1 MDLTYTIT
9 DPLNAPGFGLRG
21 RVVKEKSTNCLL
33 TLPAPQLSDAFY
45 ALQKSFS
52 APSIEPRI
60 VARIILFTISTI
72 RSWAYKPTSM
82 LVSDSN
88 GSNALAHPSFSITVP
103 QADTILTTAASNGED
118 RLTPATAGI
127 IIHTIISAIDKFSAT
142 STHQVYQQQCI
153 YAVIKLL
160 KDILDHGCQLASTS
174 NVGTQAPASPTKPP
188 TKKPRRS
195 ARVRGESPPSSSII
209 DSQQEPP
216 VQTPSNSPQDDHNHL
231 TSLITFLVAVIQRL
245 YPNNMSNQPISK
257 TIQEGWMFVLL
268 QRIGDVLKTFV
279 FGEDDETW
287 LASHL
292 DDGEDEIMRRRAYG
306 KKSTSK
312 RNEGEE
318 KEKAK
323 KQKEKEKEA
332 PYLILLLEKS
342 TDGLL
347 STGTKAQAQNQ
358 PGTAHLPPPPPP
370 PSPARSSN
378 LLTRLAPRSQQYQD
392 TIFASI
398 FGDSTVIFESALS
411 QPHIPA
417 SLAIEEWDGLE
428 GEDVVERFKAEV
440 WRIVG
445 WESLVRYL
453 A

>member
-1 MDLTYTIT
+1 L
-9 DPLNAPGFGLRG
+9 
-21 RVVKEKSTNCLL
+21 
-33 TLPAPQLSDAFY
+33 
-45 ALQKSFS
+45 
-52 APSIEPRI
+52 
-60 VARIILFTISTI
+60 
-72 RSWAYKPTSM
+72 
-82 LVSDSN
+82 
-88 GSNALAHPSFSITVP
+88 
-103 QADTILTTAASNGED
+103 
-118 RLTPATAGI
+118 
-127 IIHTIISAIDKFSAT
+127 IIHTIINAIDKFSAT

-160 KDILDHGCQLASTS
+160 KDILDHVCQLASST
-174 NVGTQAPASPTKPP
+174 NKFDTQAPEIPTEPP

-195 ARVRGESPPSSSII
+195 ARVRGESPRSSSSIT
-209 DSQQEPP
+209 SEQQAAP
-216 VQTPSNSPQDDHNHL
+216 VQTPSNPPRDDHKQL
-231 TSLITFLVAVIQRL
+231 TSLVVFLIAVIQRL
-245 YPNNMSNQPISK
+245 YPINMSNQPISK

-279 FGEDDETW
+279 FGGDDETW

-292 DDGEDEIMRRRAYG
+292 DDGEDEIMRCSTYRN
-306 KKSTSK
+306 KSTNKRNRK

-318 KEKAK
+318 NEKAK

-347 STGTKAQAQNQ
+347 STGSKAQAQQ
-358 PGTAHLPPPPPP
+358 KPGTANLPPAPP
-370 PSPARSSN
+370 PSPPAQNTN

-398 FGDSTVIFESALS
+398 FRDSTIIFESALS

-417 SLAIEEWDGLE
+417 SFASEEWDGLE
-428 GEDVVERFKAEV
+428 REDVVERFKAEV

-445 WESLVRYL
+445 
-453 A
+453 